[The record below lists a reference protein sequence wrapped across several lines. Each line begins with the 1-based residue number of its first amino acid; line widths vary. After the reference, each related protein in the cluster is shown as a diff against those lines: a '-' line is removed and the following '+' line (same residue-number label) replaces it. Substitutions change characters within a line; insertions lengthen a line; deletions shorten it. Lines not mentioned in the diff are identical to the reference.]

1 MKSIKRFFSPN
12 SSTSPSDS
20 TKKSSSS
27 SSSSSQRHGIFLRSN
42 SGSALLDLTKE
53 KSTKNNTLHLDTNV
67 HQYRHHSATNSPIS
81 YNLSYNTTPTTTSN
95 SPIDSDSFIN
105 YRRQNIQNLPIVQT
119 LSNKQIISP
128 QINTPA
134 TASSAIICQP
144 PNSPTIRQNQA
155 DEFIQQAIR
164 FHEENELDKATYYFK
179 LAAEKDSPLG
189 LFLYGIALRHGWGC
203 KPNPKLAVRY
213 LQKAAESAVS
223 DLHTTMAANPS
234 IARHELVLAIYEL
247 GVCFRHGW
255 GVPKNKH
262 TAAYYFEIAAN
273 LGDPDAQN
281 DLGYCFANGEGVK
294 KDMKKAAK
302 YYRLAAA
309 QGQSMLGNSWIYK
322 KKYDE

>member
-12 SSTSPSDS
+12 SSTSPSDPS
-20 TKKSSSS
+20 KKSS
-27 SSSSSQRHGIFLRSN
+27 QKHGIFLRSN
-42 SGSALLDLTKE
+42 SGSAILDLTKE
-53 KSTKNNTLHLDTNV
+53 KSKNNTLHLDTNV
-67 HQYRHHSATNSPIS
+67 HQYRHHSAANSPIS

-95 SPIDSDSFIN
+95 SPIDSDSFYN
-105 YRRQNIQNLPIVQT
+105 YRRQNIPLVQT
-119 LSNKQIISP
+119 LSNNKQISLP
-128 QINTPA
+128 QINTA
-134 TASSAIICQP
+134 AAASSAIICQP
-144 PNSPTIRQNQA
+144 PSSPVTRQNQA

-164 FHEENELDKATYYFK
+164 FHEDNELEKATYYFK
-179 LAAEKDSPLG
+179 LAADKDSPLG

-203 KPNPKLAVRY
+203 KSNPKLAVRY

-281 DLGYCFANGEGVK
+281 DLGFCYANGEGVK

-309 QGQSMLGNSWIYK
+309 QGSSMLGNSWIYK